1 MQKTEII
8 LQFSQSFR
16 EVLLQPCGTPSAEI
30 LIQLGIL
37 PHLLL
42 EAPDMGKISVLR
54 TAEQRRQVTEGSRV
68 RVLFLGAHGEQP
80 LLGEHHVGECVVG
93 IR

>member
-1 MQKTEII
+1 M
-8 LQFSQSFR
+8 
-16 EVLLQPCGTPSAEI
+16 
-30 LIQLGIL
+30 
-37 PHLLL
+37 LL